1 MKKLLLITLLFLIT
15 PYAKA
20 NMDNICFIFYRIN
33 MSVQIE
39 KNCER
44 NNILQIYDVP
54 KDRLITT
61 ISLYCRQDREINYLL
76 HTSRPVY
83 RLSCVLYDNKP
94 RKRIDII
101 NDV

>member
-1 MKKLLLITLLFLIT
+1 MKKLLLITFLFLIT
-15 PYAKA
+15 PDAKA
-20 NMDNICFIFYRIN
+20 DMDYVCLIPDGIN
-33 MSVQIE
+33 MNVQIE
-39 KNCER
+39 KGCER

-54 KDRLITT
+54 QDKLITL

-94 RKRIDII
+94 RQYLKYK
-101 NDV
+101 